1 MGSPKTF
8 EEYLISSLSDWGYT
22 SASDPCLVQSFELTS
37 MQKMRDLGSQLRLI
51 FLIGKEDRLTPEYLD
66 MYKWAWN
73 NLAYQMWKI
82 MIFFSLCLFQGI
94 SMTSTVWASTR
105 TWSCLKTPRTTL
117 SDTTLNSSKM

>member
-1 MGSPKTF
+1 MMGSPKTF

-66 MYKWAWN
+66 MYKWVWN

-82 MIFFSLCLFQGI
+82 MIFL
-94 SMTSTVWASTR
+94 
-105 TWSCLKTPRTTL
+105 L
-117 SDTTLNSSKM
+117 SVFFKESV